1 MSEQYEIVEK
11 LKKREEPQVFRD
23 SLGISNSRG
32 RYTTSM
38 HQEDQQAAS
47 LIQAMGEALEPFAER
62 ANEIEAYGKRSDH
75 STAAV
80 ELGALRLARSVLAL
94 LKGRGT

>member
-1 MSEQYEIVEK
+1 MSEQYEIVER
-11 LKKREEPQVFRD
+11 LLTTIEVGMVRIEPTQAARE
-23 SLGISNSRG
+23 
-32 RYTTSM
+32 
-38 HQEDQQAAS
+38 AAS
-47 LIQAMGEALEPFAER
+47 LIQAMAEALEPFAER

-94 LKGRGT
+94 LKGSGT